1 MTTLNSRFNAVFSV
15 CYHLFLT
22 LKTNNMK
29 FEFGKATDIT
39 EFAKKNFEGMYEE
52 YEKIYITTDTNDYHI
67 LRILKGY
74 DEDYETNGDK
84 VILEHQMIG
93 KAKQETINSMRKLK
107 SILEEDDGGNYDY
120 EAKDSVDECIEIVDG
135 GFGIN

>member
-1 MTTLNSRFNAVFSV
+1 
-15 CYHLFLT
+15 
-22 LKTNNMK
+22 MK
-29 FEFGKATDIT
+29 FEFAKATDIT

-52 YEKIYITTDTNDYHI
+52 YEKIYITPDTNDYHI

-93 KAKQETINSMRKLK
+93 KAKKETINSMRKLK
-107 SILEEDDGGNYDY
+107 IILEEDDGGNYDY
-120 EAKDSVDECIEIVDG
+120 KVKDSVAECIEIVDG
-135 GFGIN
+135 EFVNEQ

>member
-1 MTTLNSRFNAVFSV
+1 MPFLAFVIIF
-15 CYHLFLT
+15 FLT

-93 KAKQETINSMRKLK
+93 KARRETINSMRKLK

-120 EAKDSVDECIEIVDG
+120 EAKDRELAELEKLKLKYG
-135 GFGIN
+135 K